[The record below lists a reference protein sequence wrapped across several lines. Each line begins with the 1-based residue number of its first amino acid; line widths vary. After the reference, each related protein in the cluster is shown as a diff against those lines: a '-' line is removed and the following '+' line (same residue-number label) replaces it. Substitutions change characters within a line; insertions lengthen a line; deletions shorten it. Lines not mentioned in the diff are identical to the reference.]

1 MANTTPGP
9 RRDRLLQ
16 RVFVKTLPPLSQRP
30 FMVAGSE
37 ERKEFLDVMQA
48 EVFPYLPPSVL
59 AEVGD
64 RQRLRMLTARIGS
77 AEDLVKLNRVLRQP
91 SRTARASCPRTPSAP
106 ISTGS
111 LVQKT
116 ARSEAPRLA
125 SPRGYARCRYPTNG

>member
-1 MANTTPGP
+1 M
-9 RRDRLLQ
+9 
-16 RVFVKTLPPLSQRP
+16 
-30 FMVAGSE
+30 
-37 ERKEFLDVMQA
+37 MQA

-77 AEDLVKLNRVLRQP
+77 AEDLVKLNRVLRHP

-116 ARSEAPRLA
+116 ARSERRAGIAPEA
-125 SPRGYARCRYPTNG
+125 MRGVAIPQTADH